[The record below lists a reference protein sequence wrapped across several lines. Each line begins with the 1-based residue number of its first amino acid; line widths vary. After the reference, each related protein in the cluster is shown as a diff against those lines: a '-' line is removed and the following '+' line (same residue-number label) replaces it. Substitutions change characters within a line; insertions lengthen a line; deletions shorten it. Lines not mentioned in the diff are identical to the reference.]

1 MRSFNPSLRYRIKQH
16 LSVKYTVRFTCV
28 KHMVCSKLFVSS
40 KSSSLSDQYW
50 AIRRDSKPEP
60 VTLPSSN
67 NINCSRGQARK
78 IIQWMKQN
86 TYSQIHWSNNE
97 SFSIRIKNES
107 SAPVTFIQYKLLRKM
122 RVFSFKDN
130 FNVSPS
136 NPLLLQ
142 PGAVYE
148 ITVNCKTTY
157 YGYFPVTLVFEFR
170 RGNDEANSFLI
181 GRFLSA
187 VCNSR
192 LAEELAPCSQYVPYQ
207 KGLQR
212 QIVRN
217 EDEGVPPD
225 SALNYHLE
233 RGVPLQNFTPPDQ
246 VRYEIE
252 AGVFTKSGQSSGLL
266 SSNLDFNNYDKK
278 FSLMLYLEEI
288 QMELDIRR
296 YDQTDQKMKP
306 DDKNRNLLV
315 LDVPGVAES
324 RPSVLR
330 GDHLF
335 VTLSE
340 ERSKSDVISYKGY
353 VHAVELEKVK
363 LGFSH
368 RLLQRFLDGM
378 KFDVVFTFNRLPLKV
393 QHRAVQMVK
402 EKAIDQFV
410 FPTRSSN
417 ITIENTER
425 LVLYDRSL
433 ESNEEQ
439 MRAVKHIVSG
449 ISRPAPYL
457 IFGPPGT
464 GKTVTLVEAIK
475 QVLKCTPGTHVLT
488 CAPSNSACDLLCQ
501 RLLKHLGPNQIYRM
515 MASSRNYRDVPE
527 DIKPCCNWD
536 SREGCFVYPRKM
548 EIMKYKVVI
557 TTLVTAARLVS
568 ANFPEGHFTHVFI
581 DESGHAVEPECVTAI
596 AGILDQMDPTKNA
609 NGGQLVLAGD
619 PKQLGPILRSPFA
632 LDNGL
637 GMSLLERLM
646 TQNSLYQKG
655 SEGYNSQ
662 FVTKLLK
669 NYRSHPKIL
678 EVPNEL
684 FYDNEL
690 QSCADELQ
698 SHSYCNWEKLPRRGC
713 PIIFHGVLG
722 KDDREGNS
730 PSFFNVNEVQEI
742 IFYLLALLDSQGKKG
757 LARLSPKEIG
767 IISPYRK
774 QVEKIRTAINSHCK
788 GVSDIKDLKV
798 GSVEEFQGQERK
810 VILISTVRSSE
821 TYVKHDEDFNLGFL
835 KNPKRFN
842 VAITRA
848 KALLI
853 LVGNPIILSKDTNW
867 CKFLN
872 YCRDNGAYTGF
883 PIEELDVIH
892 DEELTA
898 MLSSLNI
905 DGPPAGEL
913 EISFIQR
920 LKTSAPPPKQIQSL
934 IAGLC
939 PFQHLCCNFYRT
951 R

>member
-1 MRSFNPSLRYRIKQH
+1 MQVLPLPRLFEPLLSLVPPFLHQAYLFATFYYCLCSLILSMFCDFFFLFVFFYPRSQLIRACQH
-16 LSVKYTVRFTCV
+16 LY
-28 KHMVCSKLFVSS
+28 CSFIYISFCPAAWV
-40 KSSSLSDQYW
+40 SLSH
-50 AIRRDSKPEP
+50 
-60 VTLPSSN
+60 PSVYLLEG
-67 NINCSRGQARK
+67 R
-78 IIQWMKQN
+78 
-86 TYSQIHWSNNE
+86 
-97 SFSIRIKNES
+97 
-107 SAPVTFIQYKLLRKM
+107 FIQLFMFACHLFIPAAWQPIVSVIHCPFLFSRPMYRCLFFSRPRLSSGG
-122 RVFSFKDN
+122 VFCIASH
-130 FNVSPS
+130 V
-136 NPLLLQ
+136 
-142 PGAVYE
+142 V
-148 ITVNCKTTY
+148 
-157 YGYFPVTLVFEFR
+157 
-170 RGNDEANSFLI
+170 
-181 GRFLSA
+181 GRFDRV
-187 VCNSR
+187 VCPYPGSLYSFGR
-192 LAEELAPCSQYVPYQ
+192 LIHVIP
-207 KGLQR
+207 
-212 QIVRN
+212 
-217 EDEGVPPD
+217 
-225 SALNYHLE
+225 ALNYHLE

-252 AGVFTKSGQSSGLL
+252 AGVFTKSGQSSFSARSRNKGLL

-905 DGPPAGEL
+905 DGPPAGVESG
-913 EISFIQR
+913 ESVVQQQAEPEWR
-920 LKTSAPPPKQIQSL
+920 SEV
-934 IAGLC
+934 
-939 PFQHLCCNFYRT
+939 
-951 R
+951 